1 MRLKF
6 IVSLLLL
13 TFIFAQ
19 RSDPSKMPK
28 IGVLQGTV
36 IDSVTAQPLQYA
48 SVSLISQRTDEIV
61 TGGITDEDGNIYDFA
76 FGLNWNGII
85 SDERVTRYK

>member
-19 RSDPSKMPK
+19 RSDPNKMPK
-28 IGVLQGTV
+28 IGILQGTV
-36 IDSVTAQPLQYA
+36 IDSITA
-48 SVSLISQRTDEIV
+48 
-61 TGGITDEDGNIYDFA
+61 
-76 FGLNWNGII
+76 
-85 SDERVTRYK
+85 